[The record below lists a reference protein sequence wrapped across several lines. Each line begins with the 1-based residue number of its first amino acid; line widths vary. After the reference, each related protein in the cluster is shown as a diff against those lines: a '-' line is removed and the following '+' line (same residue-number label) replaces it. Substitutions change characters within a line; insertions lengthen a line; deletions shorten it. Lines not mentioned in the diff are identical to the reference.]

1 MNLGIS
7 RDTAFMPSQH
17 IRRDI
22 QHIFLLQTSAHAA
35 LAFAPPNVAQ
45 RKRKTHSFRR
55 SLGIAQHSPTQR
67 ADSNTH
73 DSVFV
78 LRPLADAIP
87 PGATSVP
94 LGRRR
99 PHRYGPSR
107 SLARRSLNRISFLK
121 EKKSSLSFP
130 VPEPGSACALC
141 DAETVAHSTHVCQIV
156 SVRAK
161 GKVGRNARSVCER
174 RTIGQ
179 RDVALCD
186 DAFYY

>member
-1 MNLGIS
+1 VLARPAQVRKRAWFASPRVHLELIMNLGIS

-78 LRPLADAIP
+78 LRPLADAKSKYLP
-87 PGATSVP
+87 VRPRCLWGVAVP
-94 LGRRR
+94 TGTAR
-99 PHRYGPSR
+99 HAR
-107 SLARRSLNRISFLK
+107 SLV
-121 EKKSSLSFP
+121 E
-130 VPEPGSACALC
+130 V
-141 DAETVAHSTHVCQIV
+141 
-156 SVRAK
+156 
-161 GKVGRNARSVCER
+161 
-174 RTIGQ
+174 
-179 RDVALCD
+179 
-186 DAFYY
+186 